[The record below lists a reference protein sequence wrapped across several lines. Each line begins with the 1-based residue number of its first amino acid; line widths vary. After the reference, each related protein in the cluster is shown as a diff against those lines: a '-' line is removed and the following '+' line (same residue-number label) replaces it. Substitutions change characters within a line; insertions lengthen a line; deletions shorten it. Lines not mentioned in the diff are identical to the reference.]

1 MGEVEA
7 KGERVTRHELR
18 HDRHTVSLLTDH
30 LVFSPKYRG
39 KVLLGEVAEAAEEII
54 RENCKERDIEV
65 IDMAVGVDHVHLF
78 IKYPPKYSVSW
89 IAKRIKGR
97 SSKLLRD
104 KFPELKDLCQ
114 GHLWAPSCYH
124 GSVGHGWEV
133 VERYIMGQKGEG
145 RREMGDER
153 GERYGYEEKDI
164 IPVVVVEE
172 EKDKTHKTWY
182 ITLYEKLF
190 GASQK

>member
-1 MGEVEA
+1 MEA
-7 KGERVTRHELR
+7 KKEGVVTRHELR

-39 KVLLGEVAEAAEEII
+39 KVLEGEVAEAAEEII
-54 RENCKERDIEV
+54 RENCKELDIEV

-104 KFPELKDLCQ
+104 RFPVLKEWCP

-133 VERYIMGQKGEG
+133 VEKYISGQKGYEKAG
-145 RREMGDER
+145 AIRGERGDER
-153 GERYGYEEKDI
+153 GEMRDAM
-164 IPVVVVEE
+164 PVVVINE
-172 EKDKTHKTWY
+172 EKEKTHKTWY

-190 GASQK
+190 RTSQK